1 MMKNIIKLIGLFV
14 LILSF
19 SCTNEALEVDFQTL
33 NEVEIKQSMDLD
45 TDLAFIEELEVQVF
59 EDHNLRN
66 SQLPDCVTVT
76 VVMQQNFKEITLDF
90 GDGCEVNGKFLAGI
104 MIITFEPDPN
114 ANQREITTV
123 FDNFT
128 INQRTI
134 NGVKN
139 RLWQASNDNGNPQH
153 TITVDITVNWLTT
166 DYLIHRT
173 GTKVRERV
181 EGEQG
186 IWTTYVF
193 NITGQWTNTF
203 GNGNTYSWE
212 ILTPLVKE
220 AICYFFVSGNVEI
233 ERPNVSG
240 VLDYGNGEC
249 DNLAIFTTSNGEV
262 IEISLD

>member
-1 MMKNIIKLIGLFV
+1 MMKKIIKLIGLFI

-19 SCTNEALEVDFQTL
+19 SCTDEALDNNFGTL
-33 NEVEIKQSMDLD
+33 HQSEIKQSMDLD
-45 TDLAFIEELEVQVF
+45 VDLDFIEGLEIQTF
-59 EDHNLRN
+59 EDHNSRN

-104 MIITFEPDPN
+104 MIITFEPNPD
-114 ANQREITTV
+114 AAQREITTV

-134 NGVKN
+134 NGIKN

-153 TITVDITVNWLTT
+153 TITVDITVNWLTV
-166 DYLIHRT
+166 DYLLHRT

-181 EGEQG
+181 EGQQG
-186 IWTTYVF
+186 VWTTYVF
-193 NITGQWTNTF
+193 NITGEWTNTF

-220 AICYFFVSGNVEI
+220 AICYFFVSGNVSI
-233 ERPNVSG
+233 ERPNING

-249 DNLAIFTTSNGEV
+249 DNLAIFTTSDGEV

>member
-1 MMKNIIKLIGLFV
+1 
-14 LILSF
+14 
-19 SCTNEALEVDFQTL
+19 
-33 NEVEIKQSMDLD
+33 
-45 TDLAFIEELEVQVF
+45 
-59 EDHNLRN
+59 
-66 SQLPDCVTVT
+66 
-76 VVMQQNFKEITLDF
+76 MQQNFKEITLDF

-104 MIITFEPDPN
+104 MIITFEPNPD
-114 ANQREITTV
+114 AAQREVTTV

-134 NGVKN
+134 NGIKN

-153 TITVDITVNWLTT
+153 TITVDITVNWLTV
-166 DYLIHRT
+166 DYILHRT

-193 NITGQWTNTF
+193 NITGEWTNAF

-212 ILTPLVKE
+212 TLTPLVKE
-220 AICYFFVSGNVEI
+220 AICYFFVSGNVSI

-240 VLDYGNGEC
+240 VIDYGDGDC
-249 DNLAIFTTSNGEV
+249 DNLAIFTTSDGEV